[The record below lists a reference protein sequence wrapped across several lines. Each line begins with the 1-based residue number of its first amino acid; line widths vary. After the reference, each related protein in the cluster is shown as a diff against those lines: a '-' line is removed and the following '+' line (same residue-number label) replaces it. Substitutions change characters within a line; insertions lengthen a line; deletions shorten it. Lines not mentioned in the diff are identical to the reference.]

1 MLKFDVQ
8 TIPQVEE
15 QLNQETTVLK
25 GVAHIQVS
33 LGNTT
38 IEETEIKV
46 IVIVVILITEGMN
59 QEVVAKIKMKQEMVD
74 LQVQAIATQIS
85 EVMTEATE
93 DD

>member
-1 MLKFDVQ
+1 MLKFDVK

-15 QLNQETTVLK
+15 QLNQEIIVSK
-25 GVAHIQVS
+25 EVVHILVS
-33 LGNTT
+33 LGNMT
-38 IEETEIKV
+38 IEVTETKV
-46 IVIVVILITEGMN
+46 IVIGVIQITEVMN
-59 QEVVAKIKMKQEMVD
+59 QEVVAKIKMILGMVD

>member
-1 MLKFDVQ
+1 MLKFDVK

-15 QLNQETTVLK
+15 QLNQEIIVSK
-25 GVAHIQVS
+25 EVVHILVS
-33 LGNTT
+33 LDNMT
-38 IEETEIKV
+38 IEVTETKV
-46 IVIVVILITEGMN
+46 IVIGVIQITEVMN
-59 QEVVAKIKMKQEMVD
+59 QEVVAKIKMILGMVD

>member
-25 GVAHIQVS
+25 GVVHIQVS